1 MHFCLIEP
9 RGVAT
14 DPIAAEL
21 ELLPLATR
29 PVAQLWST
37 RQCLVVPRSYRQFT
51 GYEAARADFGAR
63 GCPVFERPSGG
74 GLVPL
79 GPGFLTLSLAYPLPG
94 PPGQWMEAVYLHL
107 CRLLQQ
113 ALRGF
118 GMETHWQAVSGSFC
132 DGRFNLASGT
142 PNQAR
147 KIAGTAQYW
156 RRLPA
161 SAEPGAPSHA
171 VLAHAVLLVEP
182 DLSAAHAWANGFEQA
197 IGSGRRYDPARTVS
211 VAQMLGRQARSDLLA
226 QVTQALS
233 RALQH
238 AEPPGLAP

>member
-1 MHFCLIEP
+1 MPSMHFCLIEP

-37 RQCLVVPRSYRQFT
+37 RQCLVVPRSYRQFA
-51 GYEAARADFGAR
+51 GYEAARADFGMR

-74 GLVPL
+74 GLVPQ
-79 GPGFLTLSLAYPLPG
+79 GPGILNLSLAYPLPG

-113 ALRGF
+113 ALQAF
-118 GMETHWQAVSGSFC
+118 GIETHWQAVSGSFC

-142 PNQAR
+142 PDQAR

-161 SAEPGAPSHA
+161 SAEPGAASHA

-182 DLSAAHAWANGFEQA
+182 ELAAAHAWANGFEQA

-211 VAQMLGRQARSDLLA
+211 VAELLGDRTPANLTNRVSEVLA
-226 QVTQALS
+226 QAVRNA
-233 RALQH
+233 A
-238 AEPPGLAP
+238 PPG